1 MENTRFEEEKGKA
14 FCWPALRG
22 PPSGSGGPR
31 IWDVLGPPDA
41 FAVVEE
47 RKKVIFMYDTL
58 IVGGR
63 IPDFDAGALVPA
75 ELALEGGKIAA
86 LLSPGERPQARRVV
100 DADGKVVSPGFIDL
114 HMHEEEFAQ
123 GGRRY
128 DISEYMA
135 RQGVTTCVGGNCGQ
149 QNHPLA
155 EFKDILRDNGGAP
168 VHYIMLTGYNAIREA
183 EGLGWYDAAPAA
195 LRKRIQSRLSGEM
208 EEGAWGL
215 SFGLEYSPGISEEE
229 MTQAVEAVRCFDPFV
244 SIHFRADCEGCMA
257 SLEEMARLSRRTGCR
272 VQVSHLSSLAGTAH
286 NMPAALTFLA
296 REIGENPLLGYDTYP
311 YTAFCTG
318 IGTAVFDGDWRAKWG
333 VDYDAILLLHAPYM
347 GQRCTRE
354 LYEKVRR
361 ESPEVNV
368 VAFAMEEESIRAAV
382 ANPAGLLGSDGSIS
396 GGSLG
401 HPRAAGTFPR
411 ILGKYVREEGALTL
425 MEALDKMTRRAA
437 RRLGLPR
444 KGEVAPGMD
453 ADLVI
458 FDPDTIADGA
468 KFTDITCSNRGIDMV
483 LVSGVPTVEG
493 GVLTDAL
500 PGGFLSRT
508 H

>member
-1 MENTRFEEEKGKA
+1 
-14 FCWPALRG
+14 
-22 PPSGSGGPR
+22 
-31 IWDVLGPPDA
+31 
-41 FAVVEE
+41 
-47 RKKVIFMYDTL
+47 MYDTL

-63 IPDFDAGALVPA
+63 FPDFDAGELVRA
-75 ELALEGGKIAA
+75 EIALEGGKIAA

-114 HMHEEEFAQ
+114 HMHEEEFAAES
-123 GGRRY
+123 RRY

-149 QNHPLA
+149 QNHPMA
-155 EFKDILRDNGGAP
+155 EFKAILRSNGGAP
-168 VHYIMLTGYNAIREA
+168 VNYIMLAGYNSLREA
-183 EGLGWYDAAPAA
+183 EGVGWYDSASKE
-195 LRKRIQSRLSGEM
+195 LRRRIHARLAEEL

-229 MTQAVEAVRCFDPFV
+229 MTRAVEAVRQFDPFV
-244 SIHFRADCEGCMA
+244 SIHFRGDCEACLP

-286 NMPAALTFLA
+286 NMPASLAFLE

-311 YTAFCTG
+311 YPAFCTG
-318 IGTAVFDGDWRAKWG
+318 IGTAVFDMDWRAKWV
-333 VDYDAILLLHAPYM
+333 VDYDSILLLHSPYT
-347 GQRCTRE
+347 GQRCTKE

-361 ESPEVNV
+361 ETPEVNV
-368 VAFAMEEESIRAAV
+368 VAFAMEEESIRTAIAH
-382 ANPAGLLGSDGSIS
+382 PAGLLGSDGSIS
-396 GGSLG
+396 DGCLG

-437 RRLGLPR
+437 LRLGLSD
-444 KGEVAPGMD
+444 KGRVAPGMD

-468 KFTDITCSNRGIDMV
+468 EYTDISLPNRGIDMV
-483 LVSGVPTVEG
+483 LAAGVPTVEHG
-493 GVLTDAL
+493 TLTGAL
-500 PGGFLSRT
+500 PGRFLRRAN
-508 H
+508 